1 MQASVEINKK
11 KEEVKG
17 DMEGAYVK
25 TEGQQKFLR
34 DAMATEANSRKK
46 EMAEA
51 VNNFKKSLETNKE
64 E

>member
-17 DMEGAYVK
+17 TMEGAYVK
-25 TEGQQKFLR
+25 TEGEQKFLR
-34 DAMATEANSRKK
+34 DSMNTEANARKK
-46 EMAEA
+46 EMAMA
-51 VNNFKKSLETNKE
+51 VDNFKNSLESNE